1 MKTVLANL
9 LLIGSLLTNCLTVTG
24 SERFSNSARK
34 IDSFGA
40 IACDDAMARLDL
52 FALELQKDPEA
63 FGYIVV
69 YPERGGLPGTY
80 ESYIDFS
87 REHLKMVRGIST
99 DRLVTVR
106 GDYRTE
112 LTTELWVVPP
122 GSTLP
127 VTPSPARK
135 DSRFG
140 KFDEGFADYSTS
152 EGKQQLWTYDLC
164 PLKAVYFGA
173 FARQLRS
180 EPKSI
185 GRLIIHLERGKR
197 VNRARVMA
205 HLLRREMVTEQGVS
219 SDRILIV
226 YGKPRKIP
234 TVELWIQRR

>member
-1 MKTVLANL
+1 
-9 LLIGSLLTNCLTVTG
+9 LIGSLLTNCLTVTG
-24 SERFSNSARK
+24 VEQFSDSARK

-52 FALELQKDPEA
+52 FAHELGNDPEA

-69 YPERGGLPGTY
+69 YPQRGGLPGTY
-80 ESYIDFS
+80 QSYVDFT

-106 GDYRTE
+106 GEYRTD
-112 LTTELWVVPP
+112 LTTELWVVPR

-127 VTPSPARK
+127 VTPSTAQQ
-135 DSRFG
+135 DSPFG
-140 KFDEGFADYSTS
+140 KFDEGFADYGIW
-152 EGKQQLWTYDLC
+152 EGKQLLSTYDLC

-197 VNRARVMA
+197 QSRARVMA
-205 HLLRREMVTEQGVS
+205 RLLRREMVREQGIS
-219 SDRILIV
+219 SDRIQIV
-226 YGKPRKIP
+226 YGPPRKIP
-234 TVELWIQRR
+234 MVELWIQPALP